1 MNPSQKADFYAL
13 ISDVLG
19 YWKQDVSEFAL
30 NVWWHG
36 CQNFELSQVSQAL
49 SSHATDPD
57 KGQFAPKVADIV
69 RILGGTKSD
78 RSLREWGRVYE
89 AMSRVGAY
97 QDVDFG
103 DGATH
108 AAIRDMGGWPKM
120 CRTEM
125 DQLSYLQHRFCEL
138 YKIHDGQSDGVPALM
153 GDRSPDEM
161 YKKKGL
167 PAPKPFLVEGGNPTK
182 SSGFQSLEKSI
193 VDALGWAKGNYR

>member
-1 MNPSQKADFYAL
+1 MNASQKADFYAL
-13 ISDVLG
+13 IADVLG

-30 NVWWHG
+30 NVWWSG
-36 CQNFELSQVSQAL
+36 CQNFDYDQVCRALSQ
-49 SSHATDPD
+49 HATDPD

-69 RILGGTKSD
+69 RILGGTKTD
-78 RSLREWGRVYE
+78 RSLREWGRVHE

-120 CRTEM
+120 CRTEA

-161 YKKKGL
+161 YRKKGL
-167 PAPKPFLVEGGNPTK
+167 KTPKPFLIEGGNPTK
-182 SSGFQSLEKSI
+182 SSGFQSLESAI
-193 VDALGWAKGNYR
+193 VGALGWKK

>member
-1 MNPSQKADFYAL
+1 MNVNQKADFYAL
-13 ISDVLG
+13 IADVLG

-30 NVWWHG
+30 NVWWNG
-36 CQNFELSQVSQAL
+36 CQSFELSQISQAL
-49 SSHATDPD
+49 SNHATDPD

-69 RILGGTKSD
+69 RILGGTKTD
-78 RSLREWGRVYE
+78 RSLREWGRVHE

-97 QDVDFG
+97 QDIDFG

-138 YKIHDGQSDGVPALM
+138 YKVHDGQSDGVPALM

-161 YKKKGL
+161 FRKKGIS
-167 PAPKPFLVEGGNPTK
+167 PQKPILISGGNPTK
-182 SSGFQSLEKSI
+182 SSGFQSLESQI
-193 VDALGWAKGNYR
+193 VDALGWKK

>member
-1 MNPSQKADFYAL
+1 MKPNEKPEFTAMIA
-13 ISDVLG
+13 DVLG

-30 NVWWHG
+30 NVWWSG
-36 CQNFELSQVSQAL
+36 CQRFDFDQVARAL
-49 SSHATDPD
+49 SEHATDPD

-69 RILGGTKSD
+69 RILGGTKTD

-97 QDVDFG
+97 SDVDFG

-108 AAIRDMGGWPKM
+108 SAIRDMGGWPKM

-138 YKIHDGQSDGVPALM
+138 YKIHDGQSEGVPALM

-161 YKKKGL
+161 YHKKGIN
-167 PAPKPFLVEGGNPTK
+167 PPKPILIEGGNPTK
-182 SSGFQSLEKSI
+182 ASGFKSIESSI
-193 VDALGWAKGNYR
+193 VDALGWKK

>member
-1 MNPSQKADFYAL
+1 VKPNEKAQFTAL
-13 ISDVLG
+13 IADVLG

-30 NVWWHG
+30 NVWWSG
-36 CQNFELSQVSQAL
+36 CQRFDLDQVSRAL
-49 SSHATDPD
+49 SEHATDPD

-69 RILGGTKSD
+69 RILGGTKTD

-97 QDVDFG
+97 SDVDFG

-108 AAIRDMGGWPKM
+108 SAIRDMGGWPKM

-138 YKIHDGQSDGVPALM
+138 YKIHDGQSEGVPALM
-153 GDRSPDEM
+153 GDRSPDDM
-161 YKKKGL
+161 YTKKGIK
-167 PAPKPFLVEGGNPTK
+167 PPKPILIEGGNPTK
-182 SSGFQSLEKSI
+182 ASGFKSIESSI
-193 VDALGWAKGNYR
+193 VDALGWKK

>member
-1 MNPSQKADFYAL
+1 MSPSQKADFYAL
-13 ISDVLG
+13 IADVLG

-30 NVWWHG
+30 NVWWSG
-36 CQNFELSQVSQAL
+36 CQNFDFDQVSRALSQ
-49 SSHATDPD
+49 HATDPD

-69 RILGGTKSD
+69 RILGGTRTD

-97 QDVDFG
+97 RDVDFG

-108 AAIRDMGGWPKM
+108 AAIRDMGGWSKV
-120 CRTEM
+120 CRTEA

-138 YKIHDGQSDGVPALM
+138 YKVHDGQSDGVPALM

-161 YKKKGL
+161 YRKKGIN
-167 PAPKPFLVEGGNPTK
+167 PPKPVLISGGNPTK
-182 SSGFQSLEKSI
+182 SSGFQSLESKI
-193 VDALGWAKGNYR
+193 VNALGLKK

>member
-1 MNPSQKADFYAL
+1 VKPNEKAQFTAL
-13 ISDVLG
+13 IADVLG

-30 NVWWHG
+30 AVWWSG
-36 CQNFELSQVSQAL
+36 CQRFDLEQVSRAL
-49 SSHATDPD
+49 GEHATDPD

-69 RILGGTKSD
+69 RILGGTKTD

-108 AAIRDMGGWPKM
+108 SAIRDMGGWPKM
-120 CRTEM
+120 CRTEV

-138 YKIHDGQSDGVPALM
+138 YKTHDGQADGVPPLM
-153 GDRSPDEM
+153 GDRSPDDM
-161 YKKKGL
+161 YLKKGIK
-167 PAPKPFLVEGGNPTK
+167 PPKPVLIAGGNPTK
-182 SSGFQSLEKSI
+182 VGGFKSI
-193 VDALGWAKGNYR
+193 ESQIMAALEVK